1 MPEYINGVPLLWD
14 EAADGGLLGYGQ
26 QQSFSSTATN
36 TATTS
41 YISPFDSS
49 PFADTEV
56 ADIADS
62 QKELKILQV
71 EKNHLNSIILCGS
84 GTDVYKRY
92 QADKARPDVENSDL
106 LTLYCEDD
114 EGSNLFDTM
123 YLIQMGGKHR
133 DYIERLKNGDFE
145 KDGIDGKSGNVIKK
159 TIRGLDDKLR
169 YLQILVTEEIK
180 ATDSSSSG
188 PKYKIPSID
197 ELEKAMELELMP
209 KEDPN
214 SWLKWYYGIDEWMGE
229 KLSDAASWV
238 GELRF
243 KKDQYNYI
251 EGEAYNPILPI
262 QWVQDIF
269 ESIADKLRENKGAI
283 VEGVTKF
290 SSNLKQVANKLDS
303 LKGLWGLPDFI
314 IRFLKKIHGFLS
326 SIVDFVAEI
335 AAKIDTMFETFAAS
349 IVEGLRIVNALLCG
363 LIDGLLSLV
372 EGLLQLIA
380 FLVDNVIGWIL
391 GMDTDE
397 SVSSEGRMKSMNR
410 LEAIEDIYDVLVENW
425 GKAVA
430 AIKVFFTTL
439 SWDKLKELFNDVF
452 ANVTRY
458 EVAHFVGSCIFDI
471 IAGVLLAIVTGGGS
485 AIAQAATKAEKF
497 IKLLQLIGRE
507 AISAVTLGVYDLAM
521 LLKAFFVRLAKAA
534 AGGFESIYQFFKR
547 LINGFFEVAGAVF
560 EDITEWLLQQY
571 KIAKATIEMFKDL
584 GLVILRN
591 ISDNLSG
598 GQKLAVADMSYAIE
612 YKGQRLLEGT
622 EDTIIAFSKKLD
634 DIRHSKGEAG
644 AERWLDDAL
653 GEIAERQNALAKW
666 ESKFEKYFHLHFD
679 GELTFARFSNR
690 DSTLVLWGHGGH
702 NTTMIG
708 ENIKVRRYLTN
719 PVDDK
724 PFDAIISI
732 RYKNGQWI
740 EKQAKSSFFPKNWSI
755 ERVKEEIAYVY
766 EKMIQSGF
774 DLKWENNKFWHK
786 NSTGTFEILIE
797 VDKLGNLK
805 SAYPKI

>member
-1 MPEYINGVPLLWD
+1 LLWD

-26 QQSFSSTATN
+26 QQSFSSTVTN
-36 TATTS
+36 TAATS

-49 PFADTEV
+49 PFAENEV

-62 QKELKILQV
+62 HKELKILQV

-92 QADKARPDVENSDL
+92 QADRSNPDEEMSEL
-106 LTLYCEDD
+106 LTLYCEND

-123 YLIQMGGKHR
+123 YLIRMGGKHR
-133 DYIERLKNGDFE
+133 SYIEKLRKGDFE
-145 KDGIDGKSGNVIKK
+145 KDGIYGKSGNIIKMD
-159 TIRGLDDKLR
+159 IRKLDDKIH

-269 ESIADKLRENKGAI
+269 ESITNKLRENKGDI
-283 VEGVTKF
+283 VKGVTKF
-290 SSNLKQVANKLDS
+290 NNSLKQAARKLDS
-303 LKGLWGLPDFI
+303 LASLSGLPDFI
-314 IRFLKKIHGFLS
+314 IRFVKRVNSFIG
-326 SIVDFVAEI
+326 SIIDFVAEI
-335 AAKIDTMFETFAAS
+335 AAKIDTLFEEFAAA
-349 IVEGLRIVNALLCG
+349 IVDGLRIVNALLCG

-439 SWDKLKELFNDVF
+439 SWDKLKDLFNDVF

-534 AGGFESIYQFFKR
+534 AGGFEAMYQFFKR
-547 LINGFFEVAGAVF
+547 LINGFFEVGEGAVKNDEAIKKMNSVIDELENEHSKQKNRTKTNGGESENFNPIHPKLKEMWIRYLEKRGVIF
-560 EDITEWLLQQY
+560 EIGTP
-571 KIAKATIEMFKDL
+571 
-584 GLVILRN
+584 
-591 ISDNLSG
+591 
-598 GQKLAVADMSYAIE
+598 YAIS
-612 YKGQRLLEGT
+612 LLENDGCSGLFVRKVLNSET
-622 EDTIIAFSKKLD
+622 NEWERTIYLFDNPSTGAFLEECYHAVQSLEGLPKYMPPVTYNGKLYENFN
-634 DIRHSKGEAG
+634 GWEY
-644 AERWLDDAL
+644 
-653 GEIAERQNALAKW
+653 LAKKRILDNADKIGLSY
-666 ESKFEKYFHLHFD
+666 EEYRKLEDQLLEVLENKY
-679 GELTFARFSNR
+679 
-690 DSTLVLWGHGGH
+690 
-702 NTTMIG
+702 
-708 ENIKVRRYLTN
+708 
-719 PVDDK
+719 
-724 PFDAIISI
+724 
-732 RYKNGQWI
+732 
-740 EKQAKSSFFPKNWSI
+740 
-755 ERVKEEIAYVY
+755 
-766 EKMIQSGF
+766 
-774 DLKWENNKFWHK
+774 
-786 NSTGTFEILIE
+786 
-797 VDKLGNLK
+797 
-805 SAYPKI
+805 